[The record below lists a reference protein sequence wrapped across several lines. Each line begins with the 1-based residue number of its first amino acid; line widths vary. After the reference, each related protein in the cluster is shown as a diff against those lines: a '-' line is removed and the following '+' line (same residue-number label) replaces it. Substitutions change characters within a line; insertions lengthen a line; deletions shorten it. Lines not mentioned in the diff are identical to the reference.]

1 MKMTLKNLSDK
12 ELVTR
17 LRQLVGKEKSI
28 TLEILPHLIEIGQ
41 RGLYLQK
48 GYGSLY
54 EYCKGDLGYS
64 DASAWRRVNAA
75 ESVRKFPEAYAL
87 LESGRLGLCT
97 LGKISKVITQEL
109 LHQIC
114 DKSKAEVDLILAAH
128 NPKKAIRDQ
137 MRPVTVFRPVKAGEA
152 QRSGAR
158 LKSAGTLLPATA
170 PKPFGLRSEVQ
181 RGGSPYRD
189 SETSLRSEVR
199 TGEVSPQA
207 FERVQVW
214 DVRFAG
220 DQELREL
227 TEWMKSHLSNKYP
240 KGVGLLEAYKYALRY
255 VREREDPARR
265 AERRK
270 KRQAKQKTSKKSASK
285 PKRTR
290 HIPVK
295 EQDKVW
301 VRDRGRCAFVGAGG
315 KRCNATHNLQI
326 DHYPIPY
333 ARGGPSTENNLRLL
347 CAKHN
352 RFTAESIYGQ
362 KHMGKYY
369 YRE

>member
-1 MKMTLKNLSDK
+1 MKTTLKNLSDK

-28 TLEILPHLIEIGQ
+28 TLEILPHLIEVGR

-54 EYCKGDLGYS
+54 DYCKGELGYS

-75 ESVRKFPEAYAL
+75 ESVRRFPEAYAL
-87 LESGRLGLCT
+87 LECGRVNLCT
-97 LGKISKVITQEL
+97 LGKISKVITREL

-114 DKSKAEVDLILAAH
+114 DKSQAEVDLILAAH

-137 MRPVTVFRPVKAGEA
+137 MRPVTVFRPVKAGDA
-152 QRSGAR
+152 LRPGAR
-158 LKSAGTLLPATA
+158 LKSAGAQLPAAT
-170 PKPFGLRSEVQ
+170 PLPI
-181 RGGSPYRD
+181 
-189 SETSLRSEVR
+189 RSEVR
-199 TGEVSPQA
+199 REEDPVET
-207 FERVQVW
+207 FEQVQVW

-227 TEWMKSHLSNKYP
+227 TEWMKSHLSSKYP
-240 KGVGLLEAYKYALRY
+240 KGVGLLETYKYALGY
-255 VREREDPARR
+255 VREREEQKSP
-265 AERRK
+265 K
-270 KRQAKQKTSKKSASK
+270 KAASNA
-285 PKRTR
+285 KRTR

-301 VRDRGRCAFVGAGG
+301 VRDKGQCAYVGPGG
-315 KRCNATHNLQI
+315 KTCNATHNLQL
-326 DHYPIPY
+326 DHYPIPH
-333 ARGGPSTENNLRLL
+333 ARGGPNTASNLRLL

-352 RFTAESIYGQ
+352 RYTAAEVYGRQ
-362 KHMGKYY
+362 HMAKHAVYKQ
-369 YRE
+369 E